1 VKSPEATG
9 PFADRRRARSPAAT
23 VIALLSVGA
32 FLTVALT
39 DWPLTTL
46 SEFWSEHAMLT
57 NLVSSAVF
65 AGFTI
70 TVIETWLRRQE
81 ERQDER
87 RRRAEERRLTV
98 VRSAAYNA
106 VARGPIAQRRIMWFL
121 VHGGEFR
128 RVPEF
133 DVAAAHGRE
142 LRAILARLG
151 LAETSED
158 DVMNGTVARPA
169 LAPRLAV
176 LAVDE
181 PWRRLVHDVLL
192 DVVHQFRVLI
202 ARWSALLLTTEESL
216 NALNDLA
223 EQAEELSVLFVEFDG
238 RRSSSAFVD
247 DQLQERQQLWSRAFA
262 NAVSLEEALIGKGG
276 ERLTAGGPFITPG
289 RGLLAPEDRAELEK
303 RATEERASLRLYRA
317 RLRM

>member
-1 VKSPEATG
+1 VKSSAG
-9 PFADRRRARSPAAT
+9 SARSADRHRARSPAAT

-46 SEFWSEHAMLT
+46 SEFWSDHAMLT

-70 TVIETWLRRQE
+70 TVIETWLHRQE
-81 ERQDER
+81 ERQDES
-87 RRRAEERRLTV
+87 RRRAEEMRLTV

-106 VARGPIAQRRIMWFL
+106 VARGPIGQRRIMWFL

-142 LRAILARLG
+142 LHAILARLD

-158 DVMNGTVARPA
+158 DVMDGGVERPA

-176 LAVDE
+176 LAADE
-181 PWRRLVHDVLL
+181 RWRRLVHDVLL
-192 DVVHQFRVLI
+192 DVVHHFRVLI

-216 NALNDLA
+216 RALKDLA
-223 EQAEELSVLFVEFDG
+223 EQAEELSMLFVEFDG
-238 RRSSSAFVD
+238 RRPSSAFAG
-247 DQLQERQQLWSRAFA
+247 DQLHERRQLWSRAFA
-262 NAVSLEEALIGKGG
+262 NAVSLEEALIDKGG
-276 ERLTAGGPFITPG
+276 ERPTAGGTFVTPG
-289 RGLLAPEDRAELEK
+289 RSLLAPEDRAELEK
-303 RATEERASLRLYRA
+303 RATEERSSLRLYRT